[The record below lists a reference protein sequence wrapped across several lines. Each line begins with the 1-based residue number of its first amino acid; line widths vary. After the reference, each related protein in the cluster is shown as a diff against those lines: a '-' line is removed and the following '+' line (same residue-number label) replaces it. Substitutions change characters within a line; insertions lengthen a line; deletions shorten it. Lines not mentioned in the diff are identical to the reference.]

1 MNPPSP
7 PPGQGPVDPRGA
19 FSPPPPPD
27 AGGPMPMPGMPG
39 GPTMQQL
46 PNMPMPPMGGM
57 GPMPGMY
64 PPMMMPM
71 PMSPPPREKSFARA
85 IFTTLATSIFGLS
98 LLANIYLLFLAGIVN
113 SGDGPLES
121 TVTGGDPG
129 QKIAVIPIRGFIGS
143 ASAEEV
149 RKWLQIIE
157 KDQDVKG
164 IVLDVESG
172 GGAVTS
178 SDEIHN
184 EILKFKKSRQIPVAV
199 SMRTLAA
206 SGAYYLSAPADQIF
220 AEPTTI
226 TGSIGVIMP
235 SYNLHELAKKWG
247 ISEDSIAAPPEGLK
261 NAGSMFGPPN
271 PAYKAHMQVIADQT
285 YNRFVQIVKDGRGA
299 KLKAEPKVFADGR
312 IYLAEDALK
321 YGLIDQIG
329 YAEDAYAWVK
339 TKANLSN
346 PMIVKYQR
354 RVGVMDLF
362 AVDASKNGGTSVNV
376 DGGKI
381 NVNVKLDPQALEE
394 LRQPRLMYLWRG
406 E

>member
-1 MNPPSP
+1 MNS
-7 PPGQGPVDPRGA
+7 A
-19 FSPPPPPD
+19 MNS
-27 AGGPMPMPGMPG
+27 AAAPGMPG
-39 GPTMQQL
+39 GPTMQQM
-46 PNMPMPPMGGM
+46 PSMPMPPMGM
-57 GPMPGMY
+57 GPMPGMF

-71 PMSPPPREKSFARA
+71 PQPPPREKSFARA

-98 LLANIYLLFLAGIVN
+98 ILANIYLLFLSGIL
-113 SGDGPLES
+113 SGGDGPLEN
-121 TVTGGDPG
+121 TVSGGDPS
-129 QKIAVIPIRGFIGS
+129 QKIAVVPIRGFIGS

-157 KDQDVKG
+157 KDQEVKG
-164 IVLDVESG
+164 VVLDVESG

-184 EILKFKKSRQIPVAV
+184 EIVKFKKSRQIPVVV

-235 SYNLHELAKKWG
+235 SYNFHELAKKWG

-299 KLKAEPKVFADGR
+299 KLKVEPKVFADGR
-312 IYLAEDALK
+312 IFLAEDALK

-329 YAEDAYAWVK
+329 YSEDAYAWVK
-339 TKANLSN
+339 TKAGLSN

-354 RVGVMDLF
+354 RIGLMDVF
-362 AVDASKNGGTSVNV
+362 SVDSGSSGGSTVSVEGRN
-376 DGGKI
+376 I
-381 NVNVKLDPQALEE
+381 NVNFKLDPQALDE

-406 E
+406 D

>member
-1 MNPPSP
+1 MNS
-7 PPGQGPVDPRGA
+7 A
-19 FSPPPPPD
+19 
-27 AGGPMPMPGMPG
+27 AAPGMPG
-39 GPTMQQL
+39 GPTMQQM
-46 PNMPMPPMGGM
+46 PSMPMPPMGM
-57 GPMPGMY
+57 GPMPGMF

-71 PMSPPPREKSFARA
+71 PQPPPREKSFARA

-98 LLANIYLLFLAGIVN
+98 ILANIYLLFLSGIL
-113 SGDGPLES
+113 SGGDGPLEN
-121 TVTGGDPG
+121 TVSGGDPS
-129 QKIAVIPIRGFIGS
+129 QKIAVVPIRGFIGS

-157 KDQDVKG
+157 KDQEVKG
-164 IVLDVESG
+164 VVLDVESG

-184 EILKFKKSRQIPVAV
+184 EIVKFKKSRQIPVVV

-235 SYNLHELAKKWG
+235 SYNFHELAKKWG

-299 KLKAEPKVFADGR
+299 KLKVEPKVFADGR
-312 IYLAEDALK
+312 IFLAEDALK

-329 YAEDAYAWVK
+329 YSEDAYAWVK
-339 TKANLSN
+339 TKAGLSN

-354 RVGVMDLF
+354 RIGLMDVF
-362 AVDASKNGGTSVNV
+362 SVDSGSSGGSTVSVEGRN
-376 DGGKI
+376 I
-381 NVNVKLDPQALEE
+381 NVNFKLDPQALDE

-406 E
+406 D

>member
-1 MNPPSP
+1 
-7 PPGQGPVDPRGA
+7 V
-19 FSPPPPPD
+19 
-27 AGGPMPMPGMPG
+27 
-39 GPTMQQL
+39 
-46 PNMPMPPMGGM
+46 
-57 GPMPGMY
+57 
-64 PPMMMPM
+64 
-71 PMSPPPREKSFARA
+71 
-85 IFTTLATSIFGLS
+85 
-98 LLANIYLLFLAGIVN
+98 V
-113 SGDGPLES
+113 
-121 TVTGGDPG
+121 
-129 QKIAVIPIRGFIGS
+129 PIRGFIGS
-143 ASAEEV
+143 ATAEEV

-157 KDQDVKG
+157 KDQEVKG
-164 IVLDVESG
+164 VVLDVESG

-184 EILKFKKSRQIPVAV
+184 EIVKFKKSRQIPVVV

-235 SYNLHELAKKWG
+235 SYNFHELAKKWG

-299 KLKAEPKVFADGR
+299 KLKVEPKVFADGR
-312 IYLAEDALK
+312 IFLAEDALK

-329 YAEDAYAWVK
+329 YSEDAYAWVK
-339 TKANLSN
+339 TKAGLSN

-354 RVGVMDLF
+354 RIGLMDVF
-362 AVDASKNGGTSVNV
+362 SVDSGSSGGSTVSVEGRN
-376 DGGKI
+376 I
-381 NVNVKLDPQALEE
+381 NVNFKLDPQALDE

-406 E
+406 D